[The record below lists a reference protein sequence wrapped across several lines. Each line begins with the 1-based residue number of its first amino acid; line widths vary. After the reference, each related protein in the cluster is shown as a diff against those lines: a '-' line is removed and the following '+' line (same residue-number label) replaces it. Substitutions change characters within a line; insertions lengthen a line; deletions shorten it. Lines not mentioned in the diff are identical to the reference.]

1 MSSAAS
7 VESAILSNVEKERL
21 LHELADELGYRVSKP
36 TYFLITGRGDR
47 QMTEAEWL
55 EHKGTEVKA
64 VSWRP
69 VSELFPAGSNAAD
82 KSNTK

>member
-1 MSSAAS
+1 MSSAATLD
-7 VESAILSNVEKERL
+7 SAILPNAEKERL

-36 TYFLITGRGDR
+36 TYFLISGRGNR

-55 EHKGTEVKA
+55 AHKGAEVKA

-69 VSELFPAGSNAAD
+69 VSELFPAASNGAD
-82 KSNTK
+82 QFNTK